1 MLQIYCRGQP
11 PDYVLRD
18 AKNSSKFFKCV
29 GSLQNVESS
38 ESSKSG
44 RSLYQALTVEEYE
57 SVSLVCY
64 RFQLLGLL
72 SKMNNLASHQFFFF
86 FSFWF
91 LFLNITWLS
100 TIIFL
105 FPVQRELK
113 KPSIGK
119 EYFNHMNLEAIVTNY
134 PYRKNLPNEDIVK
147 G

>member
-86 FSFWF
+86 F
-91 LFLNITWLS
+91 LFLVPFFEYYM
-100 TIIFL
+100 TI
-105 FPVQRELK
+105 
-113 KPSIGK
+113 
-119 EYFNHMNLEAIVTNY
+119 NHHISVSCSERIEEAINWK
-134 PYRKNLPNEDIVK
+134 RIF
-147 G
+147 